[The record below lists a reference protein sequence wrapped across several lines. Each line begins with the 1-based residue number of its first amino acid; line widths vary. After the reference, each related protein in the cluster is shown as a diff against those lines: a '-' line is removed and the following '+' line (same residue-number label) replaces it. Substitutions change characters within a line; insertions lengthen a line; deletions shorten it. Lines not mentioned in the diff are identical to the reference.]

1 MDCNVGRSNTRRLS
15 ALVVDDDA
23 TVRIIHVAHL
33 KKHGFET
40 YAVENGKLAVDLFRS
55 GERFDVI
62 FMDFNMPVMN
72 GIEATRE
79 LRDLGVNAMIVG
91 ISDDRDHTMEEF
103 IQAGM
108 DQFYEKPIKA
118 ETVISI
124 LRALQGN

>member
-1 MDCNVGRSNTRRLS
+1 MYIEEIDEDKTPEVPKPTVDQSSTKRKDDKDAGTGGVVSKREEDMDCNVGGSNTRRPP

-23 TVRIIHVAHL
+23 
-33 KKHGFET
+33 
-40 YAVENGKLAVDLFRS
+40 
-55 GERFDVI
+55 
-62 FMDFNMPVMN
+62 
-72 GIEATRE
+72 ATRE

-124 LRALQGN
+124 LRAL